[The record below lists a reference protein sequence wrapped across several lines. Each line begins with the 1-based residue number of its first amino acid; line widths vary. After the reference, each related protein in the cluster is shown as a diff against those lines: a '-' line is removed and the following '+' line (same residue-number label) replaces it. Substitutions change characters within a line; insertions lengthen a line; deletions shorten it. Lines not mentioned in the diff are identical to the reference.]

1 MKRNRFTNE
10 QINAVY
16 QQCGNITDT
25 ANALGVS
32 YPTAARWLKE
42 CQIKTKRPG
51 YTAPS
56 IAITGAQCRHAREFL
71 RMTRNEFCD
80 KAGVGLTAIRTFE
93 LGQSIPRKETQSKI
107 DMLFEQYGV
116 VFNDDGTFLVS

>member
-1 MKRNRFTNE
+1 
-10 QINAVY
+10 
-16 QQCGNITDT
+16 
-25 ANALGVS
+25 
-32 YPTAARWLKE
+32 
-42 CQIKTKRPG
+42 
-51 YTAPS
+51 
-56 IAITGAQCRHAREFL
+56 
-71 RMTRNEFCD
+71 MTRNEFCD